1 MQFREELR
9 YEYPL
14 TESSL
19 VIDLG
24 AYKGTFAAEISR
36 RYNCRV
42 RAYEPIYRFY
52 TAAKEVLRPYP
63 KARLFNN
70 GVASVGANAIFG
82 IKGDMTGSF
91 TASDETENVSLL
103 AIDDVLDEPCD
114 LLKINIEGGEYDL
127 LDYMLHVGLVMDCKN
142 IQVQFH
148 GNIPGCKERWQSN
161 RDGLLKTHKLTY
173 DFPFCWENYE
183 RLC

>member
-1 MQFREELR
+1 MQFREALR

-14 TESSL
+14 NADSF

-24 AYKGTFAAEISR
+24 AFKGTFSAEISR

-42 RAYEPIYRFY
+42 RAYEPIYEFY
-52 TAAKEVLRPYP
+52 QVAREVLRPYENV
-63 KARLFNN
+63 KLYNN
-70 GVASVGANAIFG
+70 GVASIGANAIFG
-82 IKGDMTGSF
+82 VKGDMTGSF
-91 TASDETENVSLL
+91 TASDQNENVSLL
-103 AIDDVLDEPCD
+103 PIDDVLTEPCD

-127 LDYMLHVGLVMDCKN
+127 LDYMIHVGLVEDCKN

-148 GNIPGCKERWQSN
+148 GNVPGAKERWEAN
-161 RDGLLKTHKLTY
+161 RAGLLKTHRLTY

-183 RLC
+183 RLR

>member
-1 MQFREELR
+1 MQFREALR

-14 TESSL
+14 SEQSL

-24 AYKGTFAAEISR
+24 AYKGTFSAEISR

-42 RAYEPIYRFY
+42 KAYEPIYEFY
-52 TAAKEVLRPYP
+52 TVAKEVLKPYP
-63 KARLFNN
+63 KVHLFNN

-82 IKGDMTGSF
+82 VKGDMTGSF
-91 TASDETENVSLL
+91 TTSDHNENVSLI
-103 AIDDVLDEPCD
+103 AIDEVLTEHCD

-127 LDYMLHVGLVMDCKN
+127 LDYMIHVGLVGLCRN

-148 GNIPGCKERWQSN
+148 GNIPGAEQRRLAN
-161 RDGLLKTHKLTY
+161 RNGLLRTHKLTY

-183 RLC
+183 RI